1 MQSCQSEL
9 TLYNGVQIPCLGL
22 GTYQSKDAVASCA
35 VKAAI
40 SMGYRLIDTAAAY
53 GNESGVGQGIRIS
66 GVPREDIFVTSKLRN
81 AAHGYK
87 ATLEAFDMTLARL
100 GLRYLDLYLIH
111 WPNPIQ
117 YRSTWQEALTGTWAA
132 FEELYEAK
140 RIRAIGV
147 SNFMPHHIELLKARC
162 RIKPMVNQLK
172 LCPGVVQ
179 KEVVDYCA
187 ANGIL
192 VQAYSPFGTGSI
204 FRVPQMQALADKYHK
219 TIAQIYLR
227 WSLQMGWLPLPKS
240 ANPLRMEENLRLFDF
255 VLDDGDMALIA
266 GLQGVCGEAPQPDQ
280 IRF

>member
-117 YRSTWQEALTGTWAA
+117 YRSTWQ
-132 FEELYEAK
+132 
-140 RIRAIGV
+140 RR
-147 SNFMPHHIELLKARC
+147 
-162 RIKPMVNQLK
+162 
-172 LCPGVVQ
+172 
-179 KEVVDYCA
+179 
-187 ANGIL
+187 
-192 VQAYSPFGTGSI
+192 
-204 FRVPQMQALADKYHK
+204 
-219 TIAQIYLR
+219 
-227 WSLQMGWLPLPKS
+227 
-240 ANPLRMEENLRLFDF
+240 
-255 VLDDGDMALIA
+255 
-266 GLQGVCGEAPQPDQ
+266 
-280 IRF
+280 